1 MLRDHRLALAGSL
14 LVHAVADQERA
25 MQRSA
30 GREPSVATSLLVA
43 DLVDATVG
51 ILTAPVSA
59 TTAGELRGARRRS
72 A

>member
-1 MLRDHRLALAGSL
+1 
-14 LVHAVADQERA
+14 
-25 MQRSA
+25 MQRNA
-30 GREPSVATSLLVA
+30 GPEPPAATSLLVA

-59 TTAGELRGARRRS
+59 TTAAELRGARRRP